1 MADSMDIS
9 QEQQALLLDAQI
21 AHARTAP
28 VIPSALFCEDCEAPI
43 PEARRLAIPGVVC
56 CVSCQE
62 IREQR
67 LRHYRPLS

>member
-9 QEQQALLLDAQI
+9 QEQQAMLLDAQI
-21 AHARTAP
+21 AQARTSTAT
-28 VIPSALFCEDCEAPI
+28 PSSSVCEDCEAPI
-43 PEARRLAIPGVVC
+43 PQARRQAIPGVVC

-67 LRHYRPLS
+67 QRHYRLPS

>member
-21 AHARTAP
+21 AQARTIPAT
-28 VIPSALFCEDCEAPI
+28 PSAWVCEDCDAPI
-43 PEARRLAIPGVVC
+43 PEARRLAIPGVAC

-62 IREQR
+62 IRERRQ
-67 LRHYRPLS
+67 RHYRSPS